1 MHIDIIFETLL
12 NIQAIIS
19 TMPVIEAKQI
29 TGFLNKQYIYDPRR
43 I

>member
-19 TMPVIEAKQI
+19 TMPVVKTVA